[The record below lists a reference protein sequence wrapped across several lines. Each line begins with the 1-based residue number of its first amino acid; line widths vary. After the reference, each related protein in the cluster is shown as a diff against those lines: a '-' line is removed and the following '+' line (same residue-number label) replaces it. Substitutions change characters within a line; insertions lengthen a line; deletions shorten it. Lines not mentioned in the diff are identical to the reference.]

1 MYSAT
6 RTLLILLLQYVQIVF
21 IYASIYLILFAD
33 SFGKQKLMGQTALEF
48 SMLTM
53 TTVSFGTIVPNA
65 GSAAALVAASQA
77 LIGLFFLGVMV
88 STTLSRT
95 RSVEEIGN
103 G

>member
-1 MYSAT
+1 
-6 RTLLILLLQYVQIVF
+6 
-21 IYASIYLILFAD
+21 
-33 SFGKQKLMGQTALEF
+33 
-48 SMLTM
+48 M